1 MQVLIAVMATL
12 LLTVPISATFY
23 GATARIPT
31 TTITAAQNQKAVKA
45 QYPWPEIRAVP
56 TFVHK
61 PPISAP
67 TLVLTKSIGLTM
79 HLSNQPVET
88 STLVQFSPSRSA
100 VVQNRR
106 STPNEA
112 GGISLGCS
120 EWRCWPRSVVAG
132 VTAAV
137 VICTIAVGYV
147 ICCLFDFPGLRRKHS
162 KSRYRPSRK
171 SKLHFK
177 NQPLSVLEL
186 EGRELTLVRSCR
198 TLCIRVCGNDDNFEK
213 STNQS
218 VWCDCQRSTEQ
229 ASQR

>member
-1 MQVLIAVMATL
+1 MATL

-132 VTAAV
+132 VTTAV
-137 VICTIAVGYV
+137 ILCTIAIGFL
-147 ICCLFDFPGLRRKHS
+147 IWCLLDFPGLRRKQYNGRQPS
-162 KSRYRPSRK
+162 NSQGEINPKSLRYHGF
-171 SKLHFK
+171 KLV
-177 NQPLSVLEL
+177 S
-186 EGRELTLVRSCR
+186 
-198 TLCIRVCGNDDNFEK
+198 
-213 STNQS
+213 
-218 VWCDCQRSTEQ
+218 
-229 ASQR
+229 